1 MALMKRPATLRLRSW
16 LSLLWLALLLV
27 AALLLPGRIW
37 TTLLTGLGG
46 LFLVAFVWAWQ
57 LARGL
62 RAQRRLRFGWVSVGD
77 RLAEAFTLANDSV
90 LPAFWVEIEDGSN
103 VPGYR
108 PAVVRSVG
116 GRGILQWQ
124 QDAICQQRGQFHL
137 GPWWLRSGDPFGLF
151 TVTIDYPISDEIIIH
166 PPIHTQLP
174 IPLPAGQSS
183 GRVRARQR
191 SWQATVNAATVRDY
205 HPEDPFRWI
214 HWPTTARRDELSV
227 REFDLD
233 AAGDI
238 WLLLDLQAEAQIGSG
253 PDGSEE
259 QMILLAAAL
268 SARALH
274 ETRAIGLAAYG
285 QEPLLIP
292 PGQGGGQQWRL
303 LRALALARADGESG
317 LAEALHDLR
326 RVAQRGSAAAILTP
340 RGDAGWLPMLLQLS
354 HAGVRCHVTLLD
366 RQSFG
371 DPASPSHGLRAAIQ
385 RLGITCHLVRQGE
398 VGRPLAE
405 SERRG
410 FWQFRTLA
418 TGKVV
423 VVQRPEG
430 R

>member
-1 MALMKRPATLRLRSW
+1 MAEMKRPATLRLRSW
-16 LSLLWLALLLV
+16 LSLAWLVLLLV

-46 LFLVAFVWAWQ
+46 LFIIAFVWAWQ

-62 RAQRRLRFGWVSVGD
+62 HAHRRLRYGWVSVGD
-77 RLAEAFTLANDSV
+77 RLAEAFTLGNDSV
-90 LPAFWVEIEDGSN
+90 LPAFWVEIADESN

-116 GRGILQWQ
+116 GNGLLQWQ

-137 GPWWLRSGDPFGLF
+137 GPWSLHSGDPFGLF
-151 TVTIDYPISDEIIIH
+151 SVTIRYPIADEIIIH

-205 HPEDPFRWI
+205 HPQDPYRWI
-214 HWPTTARRDELSV
+214 HWPTTARHDELYV

-238 WLLLDLQAEAQIGSG
+238 WLLLDLQAAAQIGSG
-253 PDGSEE
+253 PEGSEE

-274 ETRAIGLAAYG
+274 ENRAIGLAAYG
-285 QEPLLIP
+285 QVPLLIP

-303 LRALALARADGESG
+303 LRALALVHADGESG
-317 LAEALHDLR
+317 LGEALHDLR

-340 RGDAGWLPMLLQLS
+340 RGDAAWLPMLLQLS
-354 HAGVRCHVTLLD
+354 HAGIRCHVTLLD
-366 RQSFG
+366 RESFG
-371 DPASPSHGLRAAIQ
+371 DDGGNSRGLCDAVQ
-385 RLGITCHLVRQGE
+385 QLGIPCHLVRQGE
-398 VGRPLAE
+398 VGRPLEE

-423 VVQRPEG
+423 VVQRPEE
-430 R
+430 